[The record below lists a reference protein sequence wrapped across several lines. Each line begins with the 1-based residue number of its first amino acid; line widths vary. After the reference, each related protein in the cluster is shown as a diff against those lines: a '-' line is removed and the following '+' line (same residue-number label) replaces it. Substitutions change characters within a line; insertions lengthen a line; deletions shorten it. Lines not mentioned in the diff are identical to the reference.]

1 MSTKSSLL
9 SVPKIQFILLASIY
23 DIEECYINQ
32 KEWLVSEFWPCSW
45 CCLKLEQTVLTG
57 LLICL
62 LIWEG
67 HIQLFETLKI
77 VLYSQEPV
85 PQYTFSFKEICW
97 ELVEI
102 QKLQYA
108 YRGSVF
114 TRSHN
119 DLCKDLYSDPQKG
132 SHVLQIWKD
141 WPITPQILDIKYILE
156 SYASPLSIIYYH
168 LFVAQIFP
176 NILTNLWVHHMG
188 ALLWLLIC

>member
-1 MSTKSSLL
+1 MISTEYSLL
-9 SVPKIQFILLASIY
+9 SVPKIQFIRLASIY
-23 DIEECYINQ
+23 DIVECHINQ

-114 TRSHN
+114 TRSCN
-119 DLCKDLYSDPQKG
+119 DLCKDLYICTSQ
-132 SHVLQIWKD
+132 LMTIWAFCEMLLIFQIYETFLYLTQ
-141 WPITPQILDIKYILE
+141 ITILDYVTEPMVRCIWGQWHTIK
-156 SYASPLSIIYYH
+156 
-168 LFVAQIFP
+168 
-176 NILTNLWVHHMG
+176 WD
-188 ALLWLLIC
+188 